1 MCTKVDPV
9 KSCLR
14 KIEMMK
20 ERIGVSYMSEPGQLA
35 EEIAHAKTR
44 RTYKLGVI
52 GLGEGRS
59 ILSAALQSNRWELVN
74 VCDINEEM
82 CKLRSSEFGLTRYT
96 LRYDD
101 MLNDPDID
109 VIAIYTPDQLHGRHI
124 KMALEAGKHVIVTK
138 PLLHSLDEAN
148 ELLAVWKF
156 SGKHVFVGQSSRFFE
171 PMIHQRNDYLAG
183 RHGELDTVEAYYISD
198 SRWFLQKDWS
208 RQKGFSWMYN
218 FMIHAV
224 DLAKWY
230 LPDIEEVFGYGHSS
244 SNNKAFGLSVSDTMR
259 FVMKDTEDRIAQ
271 VSGSYTKPTIK
282 HVDPGIS
289 CTLRGTKG
297 TSRAV
302 YSKLL
307 YHTHFPPEQPVT
319 HAYEEKFPYYFRFE
333 GASHHAGEYQ
343 NYIEYFAE
351 CLDQGTTPKPDL
363 NEGIHTIAL
372 MTAMERSM
380 ETGQPVKVKQ
390 ILNDFSLVL

>member
-1 MCTKVDPV
+1 
-9 KSCLR
+9 
-14 KIEMMK
+14 MK
-20 ERIGVSYMSEPGQLA
+20 EAERLA
-35 EEIAHAKTR
+35 EHNVKAITNRKYR
-44 RTYKLGVI
+44 LGVI

-59 ILSAALQSNRWELVN
+59 ILSAALQSDRWELVQ

-82 CKLRSSEFGLTRYT
+82 CKTRSEEFGFTRYT
-96 LRYDD
+96 LHYED
-101 MLNDPDID
+101 MLNDPSIE

-124 KMALEAGKHVIVTK
+124 RMALEAGKHVIVTK
-138 PLLHSLDEAN
+138 PLLHSLDEAQ
-148 ELLAVWKF
+148 ELLNVWKA
-156 SGKHVFVGQSSRFFE
+156 SGKQVFVGQSSRFFE
-171 PMIHQRNDYLAG
+171 PMIHQRSDFLAG
-183 RHGELDTVEAYYISD
+183 RHGEVDTVETYYISD

-208 RQKGFSWMYN
+208 RQKGFSWLYN

-244 SNNKAFGLSVSDTMR
+244 SSNKAYGLTVPDTMR
-259 FVMKDTEDRIAQ
+259 FVMKDAEGRIAQ
-271 VSGSYTKPTIK
+271 VSGSYTKPSIK

-319 HAYEEKFPYYFRFE
+319 HSYEEKFPYYFRFE

-351 CLDQGTTPKPDL
+351 CLDRGDTPKPDL
-363 NEGIHTIAL
+363 MEGIHTIAL
-372 MTAMERSM
+372 LTAMERSM
-380 ETGQPVKVKQ
+380 ETGLPVKVQQ
-390 ILNDFSLVL
+390 ILEAYSLPGGSDSAI

>member
-1 MCTKVDPV
+1 MTNPKY
-9 KSCLR
+9 R
-14 KIEMMK
+14 
-20 ERIGVSYMSEPGQLA
+20 
-35 EEIAHAKTR
+35 
-44 RTYKLGVI
+44 LGVI

-59 ILSAALQSNRWELVN
+59 IISAALQSERWELIN

-82 CKLRSSEFGLTRYT
+82 CRTRLNEFGLTRYT
-96 LRYDD
+96 LSYEDL
-101 MLNDPDID
+101 LNDPDID
-109 VIAIYTPDQLHGRHI
+109 VVAIYTPDQLHGRHI
-124 KMALEAGKHVIVTK
+124 KQALEAGKHVIVTK
-138 PLLHSLDEAN
+138 PLLPSLDEAQ
-148 ELLAVWKF
+148 ELLRVWQA

-171 PMIHQRNDYLAG
+171 PMIHQRNDFLAG
-183 RHGELDTVEAYYISD
+183 RHGEVDTVETYYISD

-208 RQKGFSWMYN
+208 RQRGFSWMYN

-230 LPDIEEVFGYGHSS
+230 LPDIEEVVGYGHSS
-244 SNNKAFGLSVSDTMR
+244 SSNKEYGLTAPDTMR
-259 FVMKDTEDRIAQ
+259 FLMRDAEGRIAQ
-271 VSGSYTKPTIK
+271 VGGSYTKPALK

-307 YHTHFPPEQPVT
+307 YHTHFPPDQPIT
-319 HAYEEKFPYYFRFE
+319 HSFEEKFPYYFRFE

-351 CLDQGTTPKPDL
+351 CLDNGETPKPDL
-363 NEGIHTIAL
+363 TEGIRTLSL

-380 ETGQPVKVKQ
+380 ETGRPVRVDD
-390 ILNDFSLVL
+390 IMTEFSLQVKK